1 MKKADCF
8 TGKRGFTSRKELFL
22 FGLVILALL
31 AIIFFFPRE
40 KTGDIIA
47 TVYYRSEEY
56 TKINLSQAK
65 DGTIL
70 KIPGD
75 LPVKL
80 KVKNHHIRFVDAQCP
95 DKICE
100 QYGYIGSPGEQAVCL
115 PAKVGIIIGSD
126 ASDVDMMAK

>member
-1 MKKADCF
+1 MRKASCF
-8 TGKRGFTSRKELFL
+8 TDNRRLTSGRELFFL
-22 FGLVILALL
+22 SLGMLTLL

-56 TKINLSQAK
+56 TKINLTQAK

-70 KIPGD
+70 EIPGD

-80 KVKNHHIRFVDAQCP
+80 KVKNHHIRFVDAQCS

-100 QYGYIGSPGEQAVCL
+100 QYGYIGTPGAQAICL
-115 PAKVGIIIGSD
+115 PAKVGIIIDSD
-126 ASDVDMMAK
+126 AFDVDMVTK

>member
-1 MKKADCF
+1 MSKEIGAGDARSF
-8 TGKRGFTSRKELFL
+8 ASRKAIIIIS
-22 FGLVILALL
+22 LVMLALL

-40 KTGDIIA
+40 KTDDIIA

-56 TKINLSQAK
+56 TKINLTQAK

-70 KIPGD
+70 EIPGD

-100 QYGYIGSPGEQAVCL
+100 QYGYIGTPGAQAICL
-115 PAKVGIIIGSD
+115 PAKVGIIIDSD
-126 ASDVDMMAK
+126 ASDVDMITK